1 MVKSTLTNVLYL
13 LIGVGLGYLLFYLNR
28 CDNNKGGEPVV
39 VTKTVVDTVV
49 YTVKVDVPK
58 YVTKYV
64 TKTDSA
70 YITVI
75 DSIEKWANVY
85 IPDTTHIPI
94 NQYRDSIKTDEYKF
108 DYTIETW
115 GHLVYFDP
123 KFTIYQ
129 KRPVII
135 QTPKPKWMVSG
146 AVSQNATFKLG
157 LGYKG
162 ITVEGEFN
170 KKFKQL
176 FIGKQFVF

>member
-1 MVKSTLTNVLYL
+1 VKGTLTNILYL

-28 CDNNKGGEPVV
+28 CDSNKKVEPLV

-49 YTVKVDVPK
+49 YTIKVEVPK
-58 YVTKYV
+58 YQTKYI
-64 TKTDSA
+64 TRTDSA
-70 YITVI
+70 YVTVI
-75 DSIEKWANVY
+75 DSIEKWTNVY

-94 NQYRDSIKTDEYKF
+94 NQYRDSIITDEYEF
-108 DYTIETW
+108 DYTIETF
-115 GHLVYFDP
+115 GHLIKFDP
-123 KFTIYQ
+123 KFTVYE

-135 QTPKPKWMVSG
+135 QNPKPKWMISG
-146 AVSQNATFKLG
+146 AMSQNATFKLG

-162 ITVEGEFN
+162 VVVEGEFN